1 MERVSINSGGS
12 EGRGVATISRPIPA
26 EQAAEVQ
33 PAEILVF
40 PETLT
45 QAADTM
51 RTRAT
56 VVVQIRDWLGF
67 GLTVA
72 AVLLLILRGSEQLGY
87 RWHWRQVPRYLYT
100 LIDGQFLPGP
110 LLKGLALT
118 LEITALS
125 LVLAGVLGLIT
136 ALLRLSSSMIGRWL
150 ARVYLESI
158 RNTPLLVQLF
168 FLYFVMAPIFDIGR
182 TATAVVALSL
192 FEGAYASEIFR
203 AGIESIDRGQWEA
216 CHSLGLSRAQSYGRV
231 ILPQALRR
239 ILPPLTSQAVSL
251 IKDSALVSTIAV
263 YDLTMEGRTI
273 IAETFLTFEIWLVV
287 AALYLVLTLTLSAV
301 ASHLERRYSR
311 IA

>member
-1 MERVSINSGGS
+1 MGRVSIDSGGAA
-12 EGRGVATISRPIPA
+12 GREWKLWPA
-26 EQAAEVQ
+26 GIRV
-33 PAEILVF
+33 L
-40 PETLT
+40 PETFT
-45 QAADTM
+45 QAVDTM
-51 RTRAT
+51 RTRST
-56 VVVQIRDWLGF
+56 VIVQIRDLLGF

-72 AVLLLILRGSEQLGY
+72 AVVLLILRGSEQLGY
-87 RWHWRQVPRYLYT
+87 NWHWRKVPRYLYT

-125 LVLAGVLGLIT
+125 LVLAGVLGLVT
-136 ALLRLSSSMIGRWL
+136 ALLRLSSSMVGRLL
-150 ARVYLESI
+150 ARIYLESI

-182 TATAVVALSL
+182 TATAVLALSL

-203 AGIESIDRGQWEA
+203 AGIESIGRGQWEA

-263 YDLTMEGRTI
+263 YDLTMEGRSI
-273 IAETFLTFEIWLVV
+273 VAETFLTFEIWLVV

-301 ASHLERRYSR
+301 AGGLERRCPR